1 MSRRAAAFVAAGSRL
16 CRSGQPRSFGIEAD
30 VHTTSDG
37 SFIIIHGDNADRTEG
52 RKGAWTIPTA
62 PRARKDPSEM
72 FRVMFICHGNICRSP
87 MAEYIFNDMVQ
98 RLGSADRLCAD
109 SCAVSREEIGNPVYP
124 PARAEL
130 EAHGVKCGAHR
141 ARQLTREDYGRCDML
156 VCMDESNVSRAL
168 RLLGGD
174 PEGKLHL
181 LGDFSGRGAVS
192 DPWYTGDFARTFDD
206 IAAGV
211 AALIDKLVEAN

>member
-1 MSRRAAAFVAAGSRL
+1 M
-16 CRSGQPRSFGIEAD
+16 
-30 VHTTSDG
+30 HTTSDG
-37 SFIIIHGDNADRTEG
+37 SFIIHGDNADRTEV
-52 RKGAWTIPTA
+52 RKE
-62 PRARKDPSEM
+62 PSEM

-98 RLGSADRLCAD
+98 RLGSADRLSAD

-141 ARQLTREDYGRCDML
+141 ARQLTREDYDRCDML
-156 VCMDESNVSRAL
+156 ICMDESNVSRAL